1 MNISFRWKIIL
12 SLILILCISFLF
24 PFIIFKDNIADKITY
39 NLQNRSEKI
48 LEQIVKLYNTDK
60 NIDSNEELKAWLT
73 NLSKILGV
81 RLGYVSEKGK
91 VIKPLY
97 DTLNSGFKP
106 QKYLAEVINHF
117 SNQKKT
123 SFYRELQVQKGEV
136 NVWIADKVEK
146 KGSIAEGFLF
156 LRNSDDLYAELIG
169 DISQQYIYIVIV
181 TLMVVLVLGYVI
193 YKQHKQVLGNII
205 GAAESI
211 GKGEYSERV
220 STYDVQEFLP
230 LSRAINRMA
239 DRIENHIH
247 SITEHKGQLEAI
259 LNGIKEGVMVL
270 DSKGKIK
277 TSNES
282 LNAIFSLKGQAD
294 GRYPIEIVRS
304 HELQQACTE
313 FTEGN
318 DAFSLGSKS
327 LEIRVDED
335 KYYDVNIVPLDLK
348 QSDLKTIIVFHEI
361 SELKRLER
369 IRQDFVAN
377 VSHELRTPLTSIKG
391 YAETVK
397 EAEYLDQE
405 MVRSF
410 MDIVV
415 KNANSMTRLLEDLL
429 QLSKLESHKGELRD
443 EEVNIYNVLL
453 SAWKF
458 CSSIAQERNI
468 GLDNQLSETQVI
480 VLSDYDQLVQVMR
493 NLLENAIK
501 FSPEG
506 ETISV
511 YAQDSADRWEISVQD
526 NGPGISKKDQ
536 GRIFERF
543 YRAGLYRNG
552 DKVSGTGLGLA
563 ICRHIIRNQEG
574 QIWVESPVPGELQ
587 GSVFRF
593 TLKKAET
600 NVI

>member
-1 MNISFRWKIIL
+1 MNLFLRWKNLL
-12 SLILILCISFLF
+12 SLFLILCISFLF
-24 PFIIFKDNIADKITY
+24 PFIIFKDNIAEKIIY
-39 NLQNRSEKI
+39 NLQNRSERI
-48 LEQIVKLYNTDK
+48 LKKIVKLYNSEK
-60 NIDSNEELKAWLT
+60 NIGSNQEFKAWLT
-73 NLSKILGV
+73 NLSQILNV
-81 RLGYVSEKGK
+81 RVEYVSEKGK
-91 VIKPLY
+91 IIKPL
-97 DTLNSGFKP
+97 TQSSNSDFHPEKN
-106 QKYLAEVINHF
+106 LAKVINHF
-117 SNQKKT
+117 INEDKKNIF
-123 SFYRELQVQKGEV
+123 SQVQIHEG
-136 NVWIADKVEK
+136 KVK
-146 KGSIAEGFLF
+146 IWLVSPVAKNGPIDEGFIF
-156 LRNSDDLYAELIG
+156 LRDSDNLYAELIG
-169 DISQQYIYIVIV
+169 DISEQYLYIVVI
-181 TLMVVLVLGYVI
+181 TLIVVLVSVYVI

-205 GAAESI
+205 ETAENI
-211 GKGEYSERV
+211 GKGEYSRRV
-220 STYDVQEFLP
+220 FTDNVQQFLP
-230 LSRAINRMA
+230 LGKAINRMA
-239 DRIENHIH
+239 ARIENYIH
-247 SITEHKGQLEAI
+247 TITEHKGQLEAI

-277 TSNES
+277 TTNES
-282 LNAIFSLKGQAD
+282 LNLIFNLKGQAE

-313 FTEGN
+313 SCAEK
-318 DAFSLGSKS
+318 DASSLKSKS

-361 SELKRLER
+361 SELKRLAR

-415 KNANSMTRLLEDLL
+415 KNSNSMTRLLEDLL
-429 QLSKLESHKGELRD
+429 QLSKLQSPKSELIKN
-443 EEVNIYNVLL
+443 EVNIYNVLL

-458 CSSIAQERNI
+458 CFPIAQERSI
-468 GLDNQLSETQVI
+468 WLDNQLPENQII
-480 VLSDYDQLVQVMR
+480 VFSDYDQLVQVMR

-506 ETISV
+506 EKISV
-511 YAQDSADRWEISVQD
+511 YAQDSSDRWVISVED

-536 GRIFERF
+536 GRVFERF

-593 TLKKAET
+593 ALQKADT

>member
-12 SLILILCISFLF
+12 SLIFILCISFLF

-60 NIDSNEELKAWLT
+60 NIDSNEEFKAWLT
-73 NLSKILGV
+73 NLSQILNI

-91 VIKPLY
+91 VIKPL
-97 DTLNSGFKP
+97 DDSLNSGFKP
-106 QKYLAEVINHF
+106 QEYLAEVIDHF
-117 SNQKKT
+117 SNEKKT
-123 SFYRELQVQKGEV
+123 SFYRDLQVQKGEV

-146 KGSIAEGFLF
+146 EGPIAEGFLF

-169 DISQQYIYIVIV
+169 DISQQYLYIVVI

-193 YKQHKQVLGNII
+193 YKQHKQVLRNII

-277 TSNES
+277 TTNES
-282 LNAIFSLKGQAD
+282 LNAIFSLKGQAE

-313 FTEGN
+313 FCEGE
-318 DAFSLGSKS
+318 DAFSLGSKA
-327 LEIRVDED
+327 LEIRVDEE

-405 MVRSF
+405 MIRSF

-429 QLSKLESHKGELRD
+429 QLSKLESHKSELRN

-468 GLDNQLSETQVI
+468 GLDNQLPETQVI

-593 TLKKAET
+593 ILKKADT